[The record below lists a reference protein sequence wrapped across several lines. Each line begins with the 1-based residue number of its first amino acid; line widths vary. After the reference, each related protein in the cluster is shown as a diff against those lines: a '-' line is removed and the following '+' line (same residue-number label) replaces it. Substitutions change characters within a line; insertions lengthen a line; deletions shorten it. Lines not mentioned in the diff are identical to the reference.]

1 MAEIQQLKDMGFG
14 AAEAEVALRETSGNV
29 EQALELL
36 LTGALPT
43 SPDAKDR
50 KDAAVSPKKSPD
62 SEWPELPKR
71 PAAPTP
77 SSPSGYGKSD
87 AKPPGLEDEAALG
100 LSLEAGPLSPW
111 LKYFHCAIQV
121 NQSITSTT
129 VQENVPTPQMPRPA
143 GLPCGLLNVGNTCSL
158 LSSVHPSCKQK
169 SFS

>member
-29 EQALELL
+29 ERALELL

-50 KDAAVSPKKSPD
+50 KDSAVSPKKSPD

-71 PAAPTP
+71 PAPPTP

-111 LKYFHCAIQV
+111 LMSIYLYTSSTAQGGGGSFKNRKLQERLVVVSHRW
-121 NQSITSTT
+121 QSKSTDGP
-129 VQENVPTPQMPRPA
+129 NCPWLID
-143 GLPCGLLNVGNTCSL
+143 GLTKWLIV
-158 LSSVHPSCKQK
+158 
-169 SFS
+169 

>member
-111 LKYFHCAIQV
+111 LKYFHCAMQV
-121 NQSITSTT
+121 NQSITSTSHYPSAGERANT
-129 VQENVPTPQMPRPA
+129 TNATTSRAAVWLVECGKHLLTP
-143 GLPCGLLNVGNTCSL
+143 
-158 LSSVHPSCKQK
+158 
-169 SFS
+169 

>member
-50 KDAAVSPKKSPD
+50 KDAAVSPKKPPD

-100 LSLEAGPLSPW
+100 LSLEAGSLSPW
-111 LKYFHCAIQV
+111 LKYFHCHASKSV
-121 NQSITSTT
+121 NYFHYPSAGERANTTNATTSRAA
-129 VQENVPTPQMPRPA
+129 VWLVECGKHLLTP
-143 GLPCGLLNVGNTCSL
+143 
-158 LSSVHPSCKQK
+158 
-169 SFS
+169 